1 MRQSNREREGKR
13 ELERVRDRERTRE
26 RDREID
32 RKRGAVERSKF
43 TLPISHEQEIGKNIR
58 YL

>member
-1 MRQSNREREGKR
+1 MAKSKVREREI
-13 ELERVRDRERTRE
+13 
-26 RDREID
+26 EID

-43 TLPISHEQEIGKNIR
+43 TQPISHKQEIGKNIR